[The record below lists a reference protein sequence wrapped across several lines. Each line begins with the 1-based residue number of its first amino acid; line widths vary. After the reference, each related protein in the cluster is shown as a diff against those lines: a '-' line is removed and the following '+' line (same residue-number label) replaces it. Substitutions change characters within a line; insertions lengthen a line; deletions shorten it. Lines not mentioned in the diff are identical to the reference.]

1 MPMRITTSWPI
12 AVVACVLILI
22 GIGSNAAHAAFA
34 PEVVAALSSRH
45 RHRHQQQHHPGS
57 RTTTIL
63 ATTTLA
69 GPGSAAAGDF
79 RIDKDECA
87 PSKKPPLLLSRRIFN
102 TRSAVATATA
112 VTSSSIVPL
121 ATLIVTPEP
130 AVAGIDMTSLTTTP
144 IEGDTTGAASRR
156 KQLQPTTPTTT
167 THTEGTV
174 YLDNTGGVSYTEAY
188 AGAAPGGRNRR
199 IRNGVQK
206 QFNVAA
212 DLRISTRTGLTLYST
227 RDDNQAN
234 ELAWKVGTGDFP
246 AGAEAGMLGMRLGSI
261 RRIEVPSDL
270 IFAARNAGTM
280 PDLTTTVG
288 RERYEDVLLSGDA
301 TLIFDVRVTGIN
313 PGDSRI

>member
-1 MPMRITTSWPI
+1 MRITTSWPI

-45 RHRHQQQHHPGS
+45 RQQHRHQHHPDS

-63 ATTTLA
+63 ATTTSS
-69 GPGSAAAGDF
+69 GPGSATTGDS
-79 RIDKDECA
+79 RDDKDECA
-87 PSKKPPLLLSRRIFN
+87 PSKSPLLLSRRIFT
-102 TRSAVATATA
+102 TRSVVATATA
-112 VTSSSIVPL
+112 VTSSSIVVPLL
-121 ATLIVTPEP
+121 ATLILTPEP

-270 IFAARNAGTM
+270 IFAARNAGTL
-280 PDLTTTVG
+280 PELTTTVG
-288 RERYEDVLLSGDA
+288 RERYEDLLRSGDA